1 MGWKTMKN
9 NKWKSQFFKR
19 YMIASAIIAIVG
31 IVGLIFSLPF
41 GVREGVDMYNEH
53 HYKTTK
59 LAPPVLLEGKDISS
73 IALKGYAHFN
83 IMQSTEK
90 EIKVT
95 YNKIVEETMNVT
107 TDVQNGNLTIN
118 VEPKQQDIENIRD
131 WITRQSWI
139 EVNLYIPTHVRLDAS
154 EITTG
159 YGRYGCSFSYNI
171 KFANVDDYI
180 NPNLPQDDYNSYQ
193 IEYLRDA
200 LYSCQETLQTTR
212 DEIEELETEREN
224 VKSEYAAGNIDLDG
238 LNSQVKTLEDKIAKK
253 QAKVEYYNER
263 VADLQNKLERL
274 ENGEQLPEPAA

>member
-193 IEYLRDA
+193 IEYLHDE
-200 LYSCQETLQTTR
+200 LYTCQETLQNTQNTI
-212 DEIEELETEREN
+212 DELETERET
-224 VKSEYAAGNIDLDG
+224 VKSDYAAGNIDLDE
-238 LNSQVKTLEDKIAKK
+238 LNSQVKALEEKIAKK
-253 QAKVEYYNER
+253 QAKVDFYNER
-263 VADLQNKLERL
+263 IADLQNKLERL
-274 ENGEQLPEPAA
+274 ENGGNLSDGGA